1 MSGILYLCAT
11 PIGNMEDI
19 TYTKL
24 FEQIYKRAEKQFFE
38 EVYNSSKSKELEH
51 DYFSSI
57 SSVDFTNSSENP

>member
-1 MSGILYLCAT
+1 
-11 PIGNMEDI
+11 MEDI

-24 FEQIYKRAEKQFFE
+24 FEQICKRAEKQFFE